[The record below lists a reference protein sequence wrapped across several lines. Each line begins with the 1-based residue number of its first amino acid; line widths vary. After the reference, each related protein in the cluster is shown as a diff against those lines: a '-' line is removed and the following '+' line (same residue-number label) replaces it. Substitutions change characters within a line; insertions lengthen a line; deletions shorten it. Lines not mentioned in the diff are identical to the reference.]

1 MLLKDANSF
10 NMDFLHK
17 PNKNPNS
24 IGTSS
29 SGSVFP
35 GKTSRADQK
44 QVGDEA
50 ARGAGRP
57 RQGT

>member
-57 RQGT
+57 